1 MIGSLLKTLGLGGVD
16 DGPVGTETVGAIAET
31 IEGLPPDRARFVA
44 AFAYLLSRVA
54 FADHEVTATERETM
68 ERQLAEYGGIAGDQA
83 SEAVQEALHATGRHG
98 ATEDYQVAR
107 EFSALATEEEK
118 LRLLRCLFA
127 LSAHHGISTTE
138 DNEISRIANG
148 LRLEARQ
155 VTDVR
160 AEYRDRLNVL
170 RPHTRA
176 AKKADTSLP
185 GTGPSEGSR

>member
-1 MIGSLLKTLGLGGVD
+1 MIGTLLKTLGLGGTD
-16 DGPVGTETVGAIAET
+16 DGPVGTETVGAIAEA
-31 IEGLPPDRARFVA
+31 IDGLDAERARFVA

-54 FADHEVTATERETM
+54 FADHEVTDGERTTM
-68 ERQLAEYGGIAGDQA
+68 EQQLAELGALPDGQA
-83 SEAVQEALHATGRHG
+83 AEAVRLALHATKRHG

-127 LSAHHGISTTE
+127 LSAHHGISTSE

-155 VTDVR
+155 VTQVR

-170 RPHTRA
+170 APTAGRAPAAGTPKGAGGDTR
-176 AKKADTSLP
+176 DS
-185 GTGPSEGSR
+185 